1 MKRQII
7 RIIDEKCT
15 GCGLCVT
22 GCPEG
27 ALQVVDGK
35 AVLVGEIL
43 CDGLGACI
51 GTCPEEAII
60 VEEREAEPYEERKVM
75 ENILAEGPNV
85 LKAHLEHLIH
95 HNQTDYLTTAREV
108 LAEKGLADPTA
119 AIAEPAKPVH
129 GFGLGH
135 GGGHGGGGGCPG
147 SRAFT
152 FGEAPSETQPE
163 VESGSAPA
171 PSHLTHWPVQMH
183 LLSHMAPQYQG
194 ADLLLAADCVAFT
207 AGDFHEHFLKGKV
220 LAIACPKLDD
230 GKDSYVDK
238 LVGMIDQAKVKSI
251 TVVMM
256 EVPCCGGLMALVQQ
270 AQAKARGD
278 VPIHQAI
285 VGVRGDVLSES

>member
-35 AVLVGEIL
+35 ARLVGEIL

-51 GTCPEEAII
+51 GTCPEDAII
-60 VEEREAEPYEERKVM
+60 VEEREAEPYDERKVM
-75 ENILAEGPNV
+75 DNILAEGPNV
-85 LKAHLEHLIH
+85 LQAHLEHLISH
-95 HNQTDYLTTAREV
+95 DQDEYLATARAV
-108 LAEKGLADPTA
+108 LAEKGIDDPTA
-119 AIAEPAKPVH
+119 GSGAEPVQKPVH

-135 GGGHGGGGGCPG
+135 GAGGGGGCPG

-152 FGEAPSETQPE
+152 FGDPEPESEPESQP
-163 VESGSAPA
+163 GRPA

-183 LLSHMAPQYQG
+183 LLSPMAPQYQG
-194 ADLLLAADCVAFT
+194 ADLLLAADCAAF
-207 AGDFHEHFLKGKV
+207 ALGDFHERFLKDRT

-230 GKDSYVDK
+230 GKDIYVDK

-270 AQAKARGD
+270 AQARAQRD
-278 VPIHQAI
+278 VPIRQAV
-285 VGVRGDVLSES
+285 VGVRGGVLSEG